1 MIVSFNGPTSRF
13 VKPRVIW
20 EENLNEEELFG
31 AGWPV
36 EMFLQQPNE
45 TGHYHFVVCCFYF
58 SIGAQEMIPPSL
70 GLQF

>member
-31 AGWPV
+31 VGWPGKC
-36 EMFLQQPNE
+36 FYSSRRE
-45 TGHYHFVVCCFYF
+45 TGH
-58 SIGAQEMIPPSL
+58 
-70 GLQF
+70 